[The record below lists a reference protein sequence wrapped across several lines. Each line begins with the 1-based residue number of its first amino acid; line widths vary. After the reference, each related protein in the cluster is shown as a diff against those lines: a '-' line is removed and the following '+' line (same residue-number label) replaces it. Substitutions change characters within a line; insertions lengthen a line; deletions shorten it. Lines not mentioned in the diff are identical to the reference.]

1 MPGAGVFEPEFS
13 SFWYPP
19 GSPQSVDAVDGG
31 SYKALDINVTHPI
44 RLTQI
49 ALQYFIKEKR
59 KGSIVH
65 VSSVAGQIHGI
76 FTPMYFAS
84 KHAIHG
90 FVRSLGPLEEDF
102 GVRVT
107 AIAPGLIKVCLFIL
121 SLRLC
126 G

>member
-1 MPGAGVFEPEFS
+1 MM
-13 SFWYPP
+13 
-19 GSPQSVDAVDGG
+19 
-31 SYKALDINVTHPI
+31 DINVTHPI

-49 ALQYFIKEKR
+49 ALQYFIREKR

-65 VSSVAGQIHGI
+65 VSSVAGQVSGL

-90 FVRSLGPLEEDF
+90 FVRSLRSLEEEL

-107 AIAPGLIKVCLFIL
+107 AIAPGVIKVR
-121 SLRLC
+121 S
-126 G
+126 